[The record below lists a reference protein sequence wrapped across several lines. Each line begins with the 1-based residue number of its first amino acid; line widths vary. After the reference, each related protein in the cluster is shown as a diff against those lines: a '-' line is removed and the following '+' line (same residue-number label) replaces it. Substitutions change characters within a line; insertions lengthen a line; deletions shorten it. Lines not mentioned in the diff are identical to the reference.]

1 MKKLGR
7 PKKRRTKKLGRPKG
21 IVARLKLRGMSLD
34 QLAQVIDA
42 ARDEAR
48 RRLAEFEASIG

>member
-1 MKKLGR
+1 M
-7 PKKRRTKKLGRPKG
+7 KKLGRPKG
-21 IVARLKLRGMSLD
+21 IVARLKLRNMTLD

-42 ARDEAR
+42 ARSEAR

>member
-1 MKKLGR
+1 M
-7 PKKRRTKKLGRPKG
+7 
-21 IVARLKLRGMSLD
+21 ARLKLRNMSLD

-48 RRLAEFEASIG
+48 RRLAEFESSIG